1 MVTVTPR
8 PGGWGQLYLAEMGTN
23 VIVLNGGS
31 SSGKSTIARC
41 LQGILTSPWL
51 LFGVDDLVE
60 AIPQQGIEDESLL
73 RFHEDGKVEV
83 GHGWREL
90 EASWCLGIAAIAA
103 NGSGVILDEVF
114 LDGERNQQRLRAAF
128 VGLDVLWVG
137 VQCDS
142 QVAAAREAL
151 RPDRVPGMA
160 EPQAAVVHEGVVY
173 DVIVDTSHASSE
185 SCAAKII
192 SRIPT
197 VA

>member
-1 MVTVTPR
+1 MSTD
-8 PGGWGQLYLAEMGTN
+8 L
-23 VIVLNGGS
+23 IVLNGGS

-41 LQGILTSPWL
+41 LQGILTRPWL

-60 AIPQQGIEDESLL
+60 AIPQQGIEDGSLI
-73 RFHEDGKVEV
+73 RFHDDGKVEV
-83 GHGWREL
+83 GHGWRVL
-90 EASWCLGIAAIAA
+90 EASWYLGMAAIAA
-103 NGSGVILDEVF
+103 SGSGVILDEVF
-114 LDGERNQQRLRAAF
+114 LDGGRSQQRLQAAF

-160 EPQAAVVHEGVVY
+160 KSQAAVVHEGVVY

-185 SCAAKII
+185 ACAAKII
-192 SRIPT
+192 SGIPT
-197 VA
+197 LA